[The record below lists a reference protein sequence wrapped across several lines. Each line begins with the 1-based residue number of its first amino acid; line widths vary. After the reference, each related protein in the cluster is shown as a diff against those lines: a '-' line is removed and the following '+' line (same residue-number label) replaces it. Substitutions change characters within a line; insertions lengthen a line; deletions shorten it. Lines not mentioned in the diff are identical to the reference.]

1 MVNKYDDNDDDDD
14 DDNAYLIRW
23 VVVQLFFRTKCH
35 RTVMFLTINND
46 SLTENKQE
54 IQLSLTGRAQH
65 HYKTQERNSGLI
77 EEPRSDWSRTNWHVK
92 FGIYREAALEI
103 DVYEWNAL
111 FRPLRN
117 LQYKKNIKL
126 QSKKLQSKVMSHC
139 IK

>member
-65 HYKTQERNSGLI
+65 HIRRRNATPVSLKSLDQTD
-77 EEPRSDWSRTNWHVK
+77 PVRT
-92 FGIYREAALEI
+92 G
-103 DVYEWNAL
+103 
-111 FRPLRN
+111 
-117 LQYKKNIKL
+117 
-126 QSKKLQSKVMSHC
+126 M
-139 IK
+139 